1 MVGKAFAGIAAA
13 LTFAMTATL
22 AAAGGLG
29 GGPMN
34 FGGGAGAAGMMG
46 TIGMSR
52 TMISSRTV
60 RRDLDGSPSGVGST
74 SGSTM
79 NGLRTLVFPTN
90 DPNHYHEIKI
100 VGRLAKD
107 ESGFAIDR
115 QIVRM
120 RVDGRDIPM
129 SIDGDAMSD
138 SLQFDQGDEL
148 GQNLYRLILS
158 KRLEVVGDQKLR
170 AQIANAAAA
179 SPSKP
184 VVVDGFVY
192 DRMTPYLVLVSV
204 GDAP

>member
-1 MVGKAFAGIAAA
+1 MVLKAFAGIAAA
-13 LTFAMTATL
+13 VTFAMTATM
-22 AAAGGLG
+22 ATAGPMGAMG
-29 GGPMN
+29 GGSMGSMGAPGMN
-34 FGGGAGAAGMMG
+34 RM
-46 TIGMSR
+46 
-52 TMISSRTV
+52 MISSRTF
-60 RRDLDGSPSGVGST
+60 RRDLGGSFNGAGST
-74 SGSTM
+74 
-79 NGLRTLVFPTN
+79 NGPQTLVFPTN

-107 ESGFAIDR
+107 ESGFTIDR

-129 SIDGDAMSD
+129 SINGDAMSD
-138 SLQFDQGDEL
+138 SLQMDQGDEL
-148 GQNLYRLILS
+148 GQDLYRLILS

-170 AQIANAAAA
+170 TQIAAAA
-179 SPSKP
+179 AANPSKP

>member
-13 LTFAMTATL
+13 LTFAMTAAF

-29 GGPMN
+29 GGSMN
-34 FGGGAGAAGMMG
+34 FGGGAGSAAGMMG
-46 TIGMSR
+46 NGGMNRS
-52 TMISSRTV
+52 MISSRTF
-60 RRDLDGSPSGVGST
+60 RRDLGGSSNGAVS
-74 SGSTM
+74 SIV
-79 NGLRTLVFPTN
+79 GLRTLVFPTN

-107 ESGFAIDR
+107 ESGFSIDR

-184 VVVDGFVY
+184 LVVDGFVY
-192 DRMTPYLVLVSV
+192 DRKTPYLVLVSV

>member
-1 MVGKAFAGIAAA
+1 MISKAFAGFAAA

-22 AAAGGLG
+22 AVAM
-29 GGPMN
+29 GPMS
-34 FGGGAGAAGMMG
+34 FGAGGAGSAASMGASGMNRFM
-46 TIGMSR
+46 
-52 TMISSRTV
+52 MIPRSF
-60 RRDLDGSPSGVGST
+60 RRDLNGVEST
-74 SGSTM
+74 T
-79 NGLRTLVFPTN
+79 NGPQPLVFPTN

-100 VGRLAKD
+100 IGRLAKD
-107 ESGFAIDR
+107 ESGLSIDR

-129 SIDGDAMSD
+129 SINGDAMSD
-138 SLQFDQGDEL
+138 SLQLDEGDEL
-148 GQNLYRLILS
+148 GQVLYRLILS

-179 SPSKP
+179 NSSKP

-192 DRMTPYLVLVSV
+192 DRTTPYLVLVSV

>member
-1 MVGKAFAGIAAA
+1 MVGKLFAGIAAA
-13 LTFAMTATL
+13 LTFAMTATF
-22 AAAGGLG
+22 AAA

-34 FGGGAGAAGMMG
+34 FGGGAGAGMMG
-46 TIGMSR
+46 GSMGAMGMNR
-52 TMISSRTV
+52 MMISTRSN
-60 RRDLDGSPSGVGST
+60 RRDLDGSFTGVGS
-74 SGSTM
+74 GM
-79 NGLRTLVFPTN
+79 RGMLNFPFPTN
-90 DPNHYHEIKI
+90 DPNHYHEIRI

-107 ESGFAIDR
+107 ESGFTIDR

-129 SIDGDAMSD
+129 SINGDATSD

-170 AQIANAAAA
+170 TQIATAA
-179 SPSKP
+179 SANPSKP

>member
-1 MVGKAFAGIAAA
+1 MTGKAFAGIATA
-13 LTFAMTATL
+13 LTLGITATNV
-22 AAAGGLG
+22 AAAGPMGSMG
-29 GGPMN
+29 GGSMGGSMAARNRVAIVNRP
-34 FGGGAGAAGMMG
+34 FREIESGGGARNILQ
-46 TIGMSR
+46 TI
-52 TMISSRTV
+52 
-60 RRDLDGSPSGVGST
+60 P
-74 SGSTM
+74 
-79 NGLRTLVFPTN
+79 FPTN
-90 DPNHYHEIKI
+90 DPDHYHEIKI

-107 ESGFAIDR
+107 ESGFTIDR

-129 SIDGDAMSD
+129 SINGDAMSE

-148 GQNLYRLILS
+148 GQDLYRLILS

-179 SPSKP
+179 NPSKP